1 MIHEIIMLVLLLG
14 GAGFYWW
21 TASQPVTEVIGR
33 TTARYGD
40 YFVQSDLDFISAIIY
55 YMPLFIMVGAVIM
68 IIVRVQR
75 TRAEGYYG

>member
-21 TASQPVTEVIGR
+21 TAQQPVTETISRV
-33 TTARYGD
+33 TARYGA

-55 YMPLFIMVGAVIM
+55 YMPLFIIIGGVIM
-68 IIVRVQR
+68 VIVRVQR
-75 TRAEGYYG
+75 TSPEGYYR